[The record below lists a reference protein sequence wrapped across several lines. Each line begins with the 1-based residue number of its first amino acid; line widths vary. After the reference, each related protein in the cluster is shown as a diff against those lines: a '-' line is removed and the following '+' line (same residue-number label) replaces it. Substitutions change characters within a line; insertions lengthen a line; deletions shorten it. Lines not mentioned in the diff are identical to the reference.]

1 MEKGFHWTFLLAIVG
16 ATLLHA
22 PAAGSAGLTNAQ
34 QVLAFVPSAEALSN
48 ATRLQGCIAYED
60 PTWDTAFLADETG
73 GVFIDLT
80 AITVRPRFA
89 DTVEV
94 TGHAIGSG
102 FAPIVVVQ
110 QVTAL
115 PRRPLPPPKLV
126 TMNDL
131 RGGRQD
137 SQWIQMEA
145 VISSVA
151 MVYGHLRLQFS
162 VSEQLLAFIP
172 DFSGPLPTQL
182 IDARVRLQGVCGTR
196 FNPRGQLIGYRIF
209 IQYLA
214 NVQVLEPALP
224 EPFAAATQP
233 LTNALSFRSISH
245 FGHQIKVAGVV
256 THRTTP
262 NSLVLQDATGAA
274 HIELADPTERFQ
286 PGDRLEVLGFPA
298 VGQASPKLF
307 QARTR
312 SLGSGPRPTPE
323 PVNYTNAPSW
333 DWDARL
339 VRVEG
344 ELVERIDQG
353 GSLEL
358 VLQPLTG
365 MASNLFRARL
375 PGRPPRALMQSLEP
389 GCHLALTGICDL
401 QIDEDQEPQ
410 SMILAL
416 SGPGDIQVTRTANW
430 FSPRHLLPLLGVIIV
445 LSLAWG
451 TRGFWREFQLKR
463 RYQVIFDHASDL
475 VFTQAIDGR
484 FTSVNLAGERL
495 TGFTLAQLRTRSLDS
510 MIPPAQIPTYHEWW
524 QQVCAGQ
531 ATPPQELELIG
542 ASGNRFWVEIN
553 SHLIHHGNKMDYVES
568 IARDISQRHRAE
580 ALQQGQREVL
590 ELLATGSPLPEV
602 LTRLTRFIESQSPG
616 LLCSVLLVDADG
628 KTLRHGAAPSLP
640 DAYNRLIDG
649 LRSGEGVGSCGTA
662 VARRQ
667 PVIVTDIA
675 RDPLW
680 ADFREMAAKF
690 HLGACWSTPLLA
702 HSNEPLGTFAVYSR
716 EPRAPGEE
724 DLEVVELASSLARIA
739 IERKHTD
746 DALRS
751 LGAFQKEILDAA
763 SFSIL
768 STSSQGCILSVN
780 RAAEKTL
787 GYPAGEL
794 LGQPLVEKLHD
805 PVELERRA
813 QALPPAGFP
822 PSPGGFTF
830 LTTRVGVGCTDEQE
844 WTYRCRDGRR
854 APVLVTTS
862 CLTNG
867 EGTITGYLFVAADLT
882 LRKQDEQLRSQLELQ
897 LRQSQKMEAVGR
909 LAGGIAH
916 DFNNVLAAIM
926 GNAELLG
933 PLASRHPGMEENVT
947 AILKA
952 SARARDLV
960 RLILSF
966 SRGASSERRPLD
978 LETVL
983 LEALQLVRSTLP
995 ATIEIHPEF
1004 QTTNEVV
1011 LANETEIHQVLINLC
1026 ANAAYAMRGQAGHLK
1041 IALCFVPV
1049 GAPGV
1054 GVPAGLA
1061 PGRYARI
1068 TVTDTGRGMDPATV
1082 ERIFEPFFTTKPP
1095 GEGTGIGLAVVHGIV
1110 RSHEGQITVASQ
1122 PGIGTRFTIHLP
1134 ASPPCPAAPVPDR
1147 VPPPPV
1153 TGHQRLLLV
1162 DDEPAITLVTAK
1174 LLDRLGFSVTAF
1186 NNPLRAWNAFSET
1199 PDSFDIV
1206 LTDFTMPQMT
1216 GTELAGRMR
1225 DLRPA
1230 LPILLATGY
1239 QNPIDPAELARLG
1252 IRQIL
1257 EKPFDSTSLANAL
1270 LLAMAS
1276 RSAPPMSA
1284 GGNAPPTT

>member
-1 MEKGFHWTFLLAIVG
+1 MEKRLHWILLLALGCAVISP
-16 ATLLHA
+16 A
-22 PAAGSAGLTNAQ
+22 PVAFSAGLTNAQ
-34 QVLAFVPSAEALSN
+34 QVLTFVPGPQTWSN
-48 ATRLQGCIAYED
+48 AARLQGYITYAD
-60 PTWDTAFLADETG
+60 PAWDTAFLADETG

-80 AITVRPRFA
+80 PLPVRPQFG
-89 DTVEV
+89 DTVAV

-102 FAPIVVVQ
+102 FAPIVVVR
-110 QVTAL
+110 QVSLL
-115 PRRPLPPPKLV
+115 PGQPPPPPRLV
-126 TMNDL
+126 TMDDL

-137 SQWIQMEA
+137 SQWIQMDA
-145 VISSVA
+145 VISSLA
-151 MVYGHLRLQFS
+151 LANGHLRLQFS

-172 DFSGPLPTQL
+172 DFAGPLPTHL

-196 FNPRGQLIGYRIF
+196 FNARQQLVGYRIF
-209 IQYLA
+209 IQNLA
-214 NVQVLEPALP
+214 GIRVLEPASP

-233 LTNALSFRSISH
+233 LAYALNYSGTRH

-256 THRTTP
+256 TLNEAT
-262 NSLVLQDATGAA
+262 NLLVIQDATGAA
-274 HIELADPTERFQ
+274 HIELADPPEHLQ
-286 PGDRLEVLGFPA
+286 PGDRVEVLGFPA
-298 VGQASPKLF
+298 IGRASPKL
-307 QARTR
+307 RHSR
-312 SLGSGPRPTPE
+312 IRKLGSGPRPAPDL
-323 PVNYTNAPSW
+323 VNFTNTPSW

-344 ELVERIDQG
+344 ELVECINRGDSIELLLQSLAG
-353 GSLEL
+353 G
-358 VLQPLTG
+358 T
-365 MASNLFRARL
+365 SNLFRAQL
-375 PGRPPRALMQSLEP
+375 SGEPPRALLKSLEP
-389 GCHLALTGICDL
+389 GCQLRLTGVCDL
-401 QIDEDQEPQ
+401 EIDEDQDPK
-410 SMILAL
+410 SIILGL
-416 SGPGDIQVTRTANW
+416 SGPGDIQVTRAANW
-430 FSPRHLLPLLGVIIV
+430 FSPRHLLPLLGGVIV

-451 TRGFWREFQLKR
+451 TRGFWRELNLKR
-463 RYQVIFDHASDL
+463 QYQVIFDNASDL
-475 VFTQAIDGR
+475 VFTQEIDGR
-484 FTSVNLAGERL
+484 FVSMNLAGEKL
-495 TGFTLAQLRTRSLDS
+495 TGFKLPQLRIRSLADL
-510 MIPPAQIPTYHEWW
+510 IPPEQIPDYREWW
-524 QQVCAGQ
+524 QQVCSGRS
-531 ATPPQELELIG
+531 TRPQELELIS
-542 ASGNRFWVEIN
+542 ASGNRFWVEIS
-553 SHLIHHGNKMDYVES
+553 SHLMRRGSKPDQVES
-568 IARDISQRHRAE
+568 IARDVSQRHRAE
-580 ALQQGQREVL
+580 ALQRGQREVL
-590 ELLATGSPLPEV
+590 ELLATGSPLPEI

-616 LLCSVLLVDADG
+616 MLCSVLLLDPDG

-640 DAYNRLIDG
+640 EEYNGLIDG

-680 ADFREMAAKF
+680 ADFREIAAKF
-690 HLGACWSTPLLA
+690 QLGACWSTPLLA
-702 HSNEPLGTFAVYSR
+702 HTNEPLGTFAVYSR
-716 EPRAPGEE
+716 EPRTPGEE

-768 STSSQGCILSVN
+768 STSSQGCILSMN
-780 RAAEKTL
+780 RAAEKML

-813 QALPPAGFP
+813 QSLPPDLPTP
-822 PSPGGFTF
+822 PASCFAL
-830 LTTRVGVGCTDEQE
+830 LTARTGVGRTDEQE
-844 WTYRCRDGRR
+844 WSYRCRDGHQV
-854 APVLVTTS
+854 PVLVTTS

-867 EGTITGYLFVAADLT
+867 EGKTTGYLFVAADLT

-897 LRQSQKMEAVGR
+897 LRQSQKMEAIGR
-909 LAGGIAH
+909 LAGGVAH

-933 PLASRHPGMEENVT
+933 PLASRHPGMAENVA

-952 SARARDLV
+952 STRARDLV

-966 SRGASSERRPLD
+966 SRGAPSERRPLR
-978 LETVL
+978 
-983 LEALQLVRSTLP
+983 LEAVMLEVLQLVRPTLP
-995 ATIEIHPEF
+995 ATIEIHTEF

-1026 ANAAYAMRGQAGHLK
+1026 ANAAYAMRGQAGRLE
-1041 IALCFVPV
+1041 INLCFVSV
-1049 GAPGV
+1049 EAPAA
-1054 GVPAGLA
+1054 GVPAGL
-1061 PGRYARI
+1061 PSGRYARI
-1068 TVTDTGRGMDPATV
+1068 IVADTGQGMDPATV
-1082 ERIFEPFFTTKPP
+1082 ERIFEPFFTTKPA
-1095 GEGTGIGLAVVHGIV
+1095 GEGTGLGLAVVHGIV

-1134 ASPPCPAAPVPDR
+1134 ASPPCPTAPLPDR
-1147 VPPPPV
+1147 VPLPPV

-1174 LLDRLGFSVTAF
+1174 LLARLGFSVTAF
-1186 NNPLRAWNAFSET
+1186 NSPLRAWNAFRET

-1216 GTELAGRMR
+1216 GTELARRIR

-1270 LLAMAS
+1270 RLAMAS
-1276 RSAPPMSA
+1276 LPAPAM
-1284 GGNAPPTT
+1284 GTTGNTPSTI